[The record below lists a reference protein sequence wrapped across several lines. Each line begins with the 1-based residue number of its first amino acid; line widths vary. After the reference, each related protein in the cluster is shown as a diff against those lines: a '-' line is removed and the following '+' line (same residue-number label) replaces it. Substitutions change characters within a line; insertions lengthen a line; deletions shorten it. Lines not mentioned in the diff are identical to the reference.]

1 MKHHLLFD
9 GSIPDTIAAAM
20 RIYRKTAILWARTAT
35 TGEVVHTLEGIEKA
49 DAGDM
54 VCRGLQDEL
63 WCQSAENLHV
73 KYDSTGLQ
81 DGVWTQYRP
90 KPNAPLVNAIPI
102 DEPFEVQ
109 TSWGKLTGQAG
120 DYLVQSQRAPAD
132 LWIVA
137 REIFEA
143 TYEEA
148 NPTQ

>member
-1 MKHHLLFD
+1 MTHPLSFA
-9 GSIPDTIAAAM
+9 GSLPDSIAAAM
-20 RIYRKTAILWARTAT
+20 RIYRKTAMLWARMAT
-35 TGEVVHTLEGIEKA
+35 TGEFVDTLEGIEKPSV
-49 DAGDM
+49 GDM
-54 VCRGLQDEL
+54 VCRGLHDEL
-63 WCQSAENLHV
+63 WCQSAEKLHV
-73 KYDSTGLQ
+73 KYDSTGQQ

-120 DYLVQSQRAPAD
+120 DYLVQSQRDPSD

-148 NPTQ
+148 KPT